1 MMADESTC
9 VGREVP
15 IVFGSIALINFAE
28 IKVTDRRRVDNDQH
42 YGGFGKGPTAL
53 R

>member
-1 MMADESTC
+1 MADESTC
-9 VGREVP
+9 VGREAP

-28 IKVTDRRRVDNDQH
+28 IKVTDRRRVDNDQP
-42 YGGFGKGPTAL
+42 YGGIGKGPTAL